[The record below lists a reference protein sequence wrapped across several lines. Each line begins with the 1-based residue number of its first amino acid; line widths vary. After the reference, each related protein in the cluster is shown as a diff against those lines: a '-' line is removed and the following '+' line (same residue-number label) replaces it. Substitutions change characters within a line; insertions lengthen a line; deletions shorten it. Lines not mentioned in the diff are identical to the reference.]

1 MILMNKQFALASK
14 SEEKTIKGNNLR
26 STILNIELN
35 KILTNMREL
44 ILKTSLVIN
53 MGHLF
58 LNSKIKLIKFM

>member
-1 MILMNKQFALASK
+1 MILMNKQFVLASK
-14 SEEKTIKGNNLR
+14 SKEKTIKGNNLR

-44 ILKTSLVIN
+44 ILETSLVIN